1 MKTCYNITNKGDE
14 GERVSRPRK
23 ERECLMATNTV
34 TRKQMFQYIAEQL
47 QDDSEVVSFCQK
59 EIEKLSKPKVNRK
72 AMETR
77 ASVNDFLQTQ
87 VEPMTK
93 AEVANAMGLSIQKV
107 GAAIDALVKEG
118 AVIRQDGEN
127 KTEKAK
133 FVAVKA

>member
-1 MKTCYNITNKGDE
+1 
-14 GERVSRPRK
+14 
-23 ERECLMATNTV
+23 MATNTI

-47 QDDSEVVSFCQK
+47 QDDSEVVSFCER
-59 EIEKLSKPKVNRK
+59 EIEKLSKPKANRK

-77 ASVNDFLQTQ
+77 VHVNDFLQTQ

-93 AEVANAMGLSIQKV
+93 GEIANAMGLSIQKA
-107 GAAIDALVKEG
+107 GAAIDALVKDG
-118 AVIRQDGEN
+118 AVVRQDGES

>member
-1 MKTCYNITNKGDE
+1 
-14 GERVSRPRK
+14 
-23 ERECLMATNTV
+23 MATNTV
-34 TRKQMFQYIAEQL
+34 TRKQMFQFIAEQL
-47 QDDSEVVSFCQK
+47 QDDPEVVSFCQK

-77 ASVNDFLQTQ
+77 VHVNDFLQSK

-118 AVIRQDGEN
+118 AVVRQDGEN